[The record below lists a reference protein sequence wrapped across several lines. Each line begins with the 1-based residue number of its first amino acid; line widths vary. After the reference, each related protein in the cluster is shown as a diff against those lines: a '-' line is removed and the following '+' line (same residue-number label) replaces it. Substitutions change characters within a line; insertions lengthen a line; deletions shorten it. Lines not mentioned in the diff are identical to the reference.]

1 METQILDKLIVLSNT
16 HKTSKKIL
24 EELQNGEKVRFFL
37 FFDSFFSFRM
47 TDQFILF
54 ISESYQ
60 TLIAFFFVC
69 GFVVHLHR
77 LSEQSFFLLFLQS
90 SFK

>member
-54 ISESYQ
+54 ISE
-60 TLIAFFFVC
+60 
-69 GFVVHLHR
+69 
-77 LSEQSFFLLFLQS
+77 
-90 SFK
+90 